1 MKYLLVDTANLFFR
15 ARHSVHV
22 GTDAFTK
29 LGFSLHLMFSSV
41 NKAQRILN
49 ADHVVFC
56 LEGRSW
62 RKDVYE
68 PYKKNRKA
76 KLAKLTDEELA
87 EDKLF
92 WEVFEE
98 FAKYL
103 QESTNCTV
111 LQHQQAE
118 ADDIIARWISLHTHD
133 KHVILSS
140 DSDFYQLITENVVQ
154 YNGISDQLI
163 TLEGYFDDKNR
174 PIIDKKTNLPKLLPD
189 PKWILFE
196 KSIRG
201 DTSDNIFSAY
211 PGVRTKSTKKR
222 IGLLEA
228 FEDKDKKGYAW
239 NNFQLQ
245 KWTDH
250 NNIEHK
256 VLDDYNRNTILIDL
270 TKQPQHIK
278 DSIDLHIINT
288 IINYK
293 KISPPKIGFK
303 FLKFCAK
310 HELKKIAEYS
320 PTFISWLSNEYNG
333 DLMD

>member
-1 MKYLLVDTANLFFR
+1 MKYLLVDAANLFFR
-15 ARHSVHV
+15 AKHSVHHN
-22 GTDAFTK
+22 TDTLTK
-29 LGFSLHLMFSSV
+29 LGFSLHIMFSSV

-68 PYKKNRKA
+68 PYKKNRQA
-76 KLAKLTDEELA
+76 KLAKLTDEELE
-87 EDKLF
+87 EDKLY

-118 ADDIIARWISLHTHD
+118 ADDLIARWISLHTHD

-174 PIIDKKTNLPKLLPD
+174 PIIDKKTQLPKKLPD

-222 IGLLEA
+222 IGLTEA
-228 FEDKDKKGYAW
+228 FEDMNKQGYAW
-239 NNFQLQ
+239 NNLMLQ
-245 KWTDH
+245 HWSDH
-250 NNIEHK
+250 NGIDHRVK
-256 VLDDYNRNTILIDL
+256 DDYERNLELIDL
-270 TKQPQHIK
+270 SKQPLEIK
-278 DSIDLHIINT
+278 EAIDEMIRSTVTH
-288 IINYK
+288 K
-293 KISPPKIGFK
+293 DVGMVGVK
-303 FLKFCAK
+303 FMRFCGK
-310 HELKKIAEYS
+310 HELNRLAEFPEQTS
-320 PTFISWLSNEYNG
+320 QWLNATYNG
-333 DLMD
+333 ELLND

>member
-239 NNFQLQ
+239 NNLMLQ
-245 KWTDH
+245 RWTDH
-250 NNIEHK
+250 NDNEHRVK
-256 VLDDYNRNTILIDL
+256 DDYERNNFLIDL
-270 TKQPQHIK
+270 SKQPDDIKEAIDTMIK
-278 DSIDLHIINT
+278 DTVTHKDV
-288 IINYK
+288 
-293 KISPPKIGFK
+293 GMVGVK
-303 FLKFCAK
+303 FMRFCGK
-310 HELKKIAEYS
+310 HELNRLAEYPEQTS
-320 PTFISWLSNEYNG
+320 QWLNATYNG
-333 DLMD
+333 ELVDSQ